1 MRQFPLTRCVY
12 NWIQNDYVSEINTYK
27 CKKGL
32 LYDVIIA
39 SLVDLRDAFRNASKV
54 EIEKKDASKNVI
66 IEQRNPSNYEGYVR
80 LIINKLKDLLYA
92 TPSDFTNNYIP
103 TFENLVIRDEVNL
116 PMSIDGDAKASLSD
130 RLVQIMR
137 YDIVRKKITPSFF
150 RQLGVKAC
158 VYCNANYAIT
168 DADNNGYY
176 DMDHWK
182 PKALYPY
189 LCISFFNFQPSC
201 PSCNRRK
208 SDSDEPFFGLWND
221 QSVTDLDV
229 LDFEL
234 SDFSRIMYIVFGNN
248 EVLDVKLVPA
258 QPSTTQKIN
267 IRNVAEKKFHI
278 NSRYKEHNDV
288 TEEIIWKSWIYS
300 PAYLYS
306 LRKAFSHGILSY
318 IDVGRFILGNYIDHD
333 DIHQRPL
340 SRMTQAVARQLGI
353 I

>member
-1 MRQFPLTRCVY
+1 MRQFPLTQCIY
-12 NWIQNDYVSEINTYK
+12 NWIQQDYVSKINSYK
-27 CKKGL
+27 CRKGS

-39 SLVDLRDAFRNASKV
+39 GLEDLRDAFRFATKV
-54 EIEKKDASKNVI
+54 EIEVTDALKSTKM
-66 IEQRNPSNYEGYVR
+66 EMRNPKHYEDYVQ

-92 TPSDFTNNYIP
+92 TPTDFLNNYIP
-103 TFENLVIRDEVNL
+103 TFEGLIIKDEVNL
-116 PMSIDGDAKASLSD
+116 PLSIDGGSNVSLSD

-137 YDIVRKKITPSFF
+137 YDTVRKKIVHSFF
-150 RQLGVKAC
+150 RPLGVKTC

-182 PKALYPY
+182 PKVLYPY

-208 SDSDEPFFGLWND
+208 SDSDEPFFSLWND
-221 QSVTDLDV
+221 KHSPNLDV
-229 LDFEL
+229 LDFKL
-234 SDFSRIMYIVFGNN
+234 SDYSRIKYLVFGNKDA
-248 EVLDVKLVPA
+248 LDVELVPS
-258 QPSTTQKIN
+258 QPTDPNNVKLC
-267 IRNVAEKKFHI
+267 NVANSVFHI

-288 TEEIIWKSWIYS
+288 TEEIVWKSWIYS

-306 LRKAFSHGILSY
+306 LRNAFSHGILSY
-318 IDVGRFILGNYIDHD
+318 IDVGRFILGNYIDPD

>member
-1 MRQFPLTRCVY
+1 MRQFPLTQCVY
-12 NWIQNDYVSEINTYK
+12 NWIQYDYVSEIISYK

-39 SLVDLRDAFRNASKV
+39 GLVDLRDAFRLATKG
-54 EIEKKDASKNVI
+54 EIEVTVAPKTTIMVM
-66 IEQRNPSNYEGYVR
+66 RNPKHYEDYVK
-80 LIINKLKDLLYA
+80 LIINKLKNLLYA
-92 TPSDFTNNYIP
+92 TPTEFINYIIP
-103 TFENLVIRDEVNL
+103 AFERLIIRDEVNL
-116 PMSIDGDAKASLSD
+116 PLSIDGGSKVSLSD

-137 YDIVRKKITPSFF
+137 YNTVRKKIAPSFF
-150 RQLGVKAC
+150 RLLGVKSC
-158 VYCNANYAIT
+158 VYCNANYAVT
-168 DADNNGYY
+168 DADGNGYF

-221 QSVTDLDV
+221 RPVTDLDV

-234 SDFSRIMYIVFGNN
+234 SDLSRIMYLVFGNKD
-248 EVLDVKLVPA
+248 VLDVKLVPSNPA
-258 QPSTTQKIN
+258 DPNNLKLC
-267 IRNVAEKKFHI
+267 NVANSVFHI

-288 TEEIIWKSWIYS
+288 TEEIVWKSWIYS

-306 LRKAFSHGILSY
+306 LRNAFSHGILSY
-318 IDVGRFILGNYIDHD
+318 IDVGRFILGNYIAPD